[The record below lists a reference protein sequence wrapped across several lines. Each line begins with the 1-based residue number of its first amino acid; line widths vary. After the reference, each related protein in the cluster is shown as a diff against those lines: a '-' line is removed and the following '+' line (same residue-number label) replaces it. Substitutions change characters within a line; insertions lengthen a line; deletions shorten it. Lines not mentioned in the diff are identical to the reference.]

1 MAVQG
6 SYRYSRTVGSYD
18 SPANVGESKLFGFTN
33 PVDLTLDRHGVLYV
47 LSRGE
52 IGQRVTILT
61 LDEDLLCDFG
71 SNGTGDGQMKWPVSL
86 ALDRDGNI
94 YVSDE
99 ALQRISIFDNRG
111 QFLAKWGVHGTGEG
125 EFDRPAGIAFD
136 RDDNLLVIDGLNNRV
151 QKYTSDGRFLG
162 SWGRSGRADGEFNL
176 PWGICVDRWGDVYVA
191 DWRNDRIQRFDAEG
205 RHLATWGKPG
215 TGDGEFRRPSGVA
228 VDEEG
233 DICVADWG
241 NERVQVLAPDGR
253 FIAKL
258 RGESGLSRW
267 AENYVR
273 YVEGYY
279 EERQKADLEP
289 ELDLLH
295 SDDLLRQESA
305 KIEKLF
311 LGPTAVKVDA
321 KGMLYIADS
330 GRHRIQI
337 YCKEPT
343 SPAGAISGGL
353 QDIAS
358 D

>member
-1 MAVQG
+1 MGVQS

-18 SPANVGESKLFGFTN
+18 SPANVGESNLFGFTN
-33 PVDLTLDRHGVLYV
+33 PVDLALDWEGVLYV

-61 LDEDLLCDFG
+61 LDEDLHGDFG
-71 SNGTGDGQMKWPVSL
+71 DNGTGDGQMKWPVSL

-99 ALQRISIFDNRG
+99 ALQRVSIFDNRG
-111 QFLAKWGVHGTGEG
+111 QFLAKWGVYGTGEG
-125 EFDRPAGIAFD
+125 EFDRPGGIAFD
-136 RDDNLLVIDGLNNRV
+136 GDDNLLVVDGLNNRV
-151 QKYTSDGRFLG
+151 QRYTRDGRFLG
-162 SWGRSGRADGEFNL
+162 GWGRAGRADGEFNL
-176 PWGICVDRWGDVYVA
+176 PWGICADQSGDVYVA
-191 DWRNDRIQRFDAEG
+191 DWRNDRIQKFDADG
-205 RHLATWGKPG
+205 KHLATWGKSG

-228 VDEEG
+228 VDKDG

-241 NERVQVLAPDGR
+241 NERVQVLTPDGS

-258 RGESGLSRW
+258 RGESGLSKW
-267 AENYVR
+267 AENHVR
-273 YVEGYY
+273 YVENYE

-289 ELDLLH
+289 KLELPP

-305 KIEKLF
+305 KIEKFF

-330 GRHRIQI
+330 GRHRIQV
-337 YCKEPT
+337 YRKEPT
-343 SPAGAISGGL
+343 SPAGAIEN
-353 QDIAS
+353 
-358 D
+358 